1 MIPLHGS
8 WRTAI
13 RSLNPADT
21 AVFAA
26 YFAAVL
32 ALGWRASR
40 RTRGAGRSAEDYF
53 LAGRSLP
60 WWVIGSSLIAANIST
75 EQFIGMN
82 GTAFESGL
90 AVISYSWLGA
100 AVPILLVARFF
111 LPTFLRLKIYSL
123 PEFLARRYDRRVS
136 GGMSVYWVLL
146 YVFVNLTSVLGLGA
160 VTLNTVVGLPITSGV
175 LALAGLSALYT
186 IAGGLAA
193 VAWTDLVQV
202 AVLLGGGFAVIV
214 RGLDALAPGG
224 GVLAGFAALLRAAPE
239 KFHTI
244 LPASHPELPWPG
256 IFFGGLWIA
265 ALSYWGCNQYI
276 IQRALAARSL
286 KEARRG
292 LLFAAFLSIV
302 VSLPIVLPGIIASVL
317 CPGLVAGRD
326 QAFPVLVRELMPAGL
341 LGLVIAG
348 LVAAIVSSLNSM
360 TNSAATIFTMDI
372 YRNWV
377 RPSAS
382 ERELIRTGRIFSAA
396 ALLVAVALAP
406 RVAALGRLFAFI
418 QEYSGFVF
426 PGVLTIFLLG
436 LAYRRTTGDAALAA
450 AVLSIPLSAALKFA
464 LPGLAFLNR
473 MTLTFLILVALAVGI
488 SLFGKGTPR
497 RRQRF
502 GTGHVITSRPAPP
515 LFEPAGPAAKTPR
528 AEPVFTLGALAVLG
542 IVAAL
547 YLIFR

>member
-1 MIPLHGS
+1 M
-8 WRTAI
+8 RA
-13 RSLNPADT
+13 LNPADI

-32 ALGWRASR
+32 VLGLRASR
-40 RTRGAGRSAEDYF
+40 RSRGAGRSAEEFF

-60 WWVIGSSLIAANIST
+60 WWVIGSSLVAANIST

-100 AVPILLVARFF
+100 AVPILIVARFF

-160 VTLNTVVGLPITSGV
+160 VTLNTIAGLPLATGV
-175 LALAGLSALYT
+175 LALAGLSAVYT

-193 VAWTDLVQV
+193 VAWTDIVQI

-214 RGLDALAPGG
+214 RGLEALAPGG
-224 GVLAGFAALLRAAPE
+224 GLVAGFAALLRAAPD
-239 KFHTI
+239 KFHVV

-256 IFFGGLWIA
+256 VFFGGLWIA

-276 IQRALAARSL
+276 IQRALAARNL
-286 KEARRG
+286 KEARHG
-292 LLFAAFLSIV
+292 LLFAAFLSIA

-317 CPGLVAGRD
+317 VPQLVAGRD

-372 YRNWV
+372 YRSWL
-377 RPSAS
+377 RPRAS
-382 ERELIRTGRIFSAA
+382 ERELIRTGRLFSAG
-396 ALLVAVALAP
+396 ALLVAVLLAP
-406 RVAALGRLFAFI
+406 RIAALGRLFAFI

-436 LAYRRTTGDAALAA
+436 LAFKRTTADAALAA

-464 LPGLAFLNR
+464 LPGVAFLNR

-488 SLFGKGTPR
+488 SVFGRGR
-497 RRQRF
+497 H
-502 GTGHVITSRPAPP
+502 GGGEPAPLAGMGP
-515 LFEPAGPAAKTPR
+515 AAEKAPPAGP
-528 AEPVFTLGALAVLG
+528 VFTFGALAVLG
-542 IVAAL
+542 IIAAL
-547 YLIFR
+547 YLVFR